1 MVSVMFVQK
10 PTWVQEATD
19 CINKSEEILPM
30 PLFIIINEHVS
41 NTVMPK
47 RGEGKSILSK
57 MRLHMSGH
65 MYVRKV

>member
-1 MVSVMFVQK
+1 
-10 PTWVQEATD
+10 
-19 CINKSEEILPM
+19 M

-41 NTVMPK
+41 NTVVPK